1 MSAIDPMSYFQI
13 IFMHIGGR
21 FLKFKV
27 TPVQEKLLDNK
38 LTQALIFYSLLVFS
52 TKSLT
57 KGFFI
62 LVLAYLLL
70 YILLNENSKYNL
82 ISKKWLIDNNFIKNE
97 KYISEKELYKN
108 TSRILR
114 IIKYKN
120 YYFS

>member
-1 MSAIDPMSYFQI
+1 MSSIDPISYFQI

-38 LTQALIFYSLLVFS
+38 ITQALIFYSLLVFS

-70 YILLNENSKYNL
+70 FVLLNENSEYNL
-82 ISKKWLIDNNFIKNE
+82 ISKKWLIDNKFITNE
-97 KYISEKELYKN
+97 KYISEKELYK
-108 TSRILR
+108 TSLTS
-114 IIKYKN
+114 YLE
-120 YYFS
+120 